1 MTGHLLLVVLDWRK
15 SDRKVNSVIIF
26 PNRKNT
32 TFRPKKRL
40 KEDFFFGENVF
51 IRPRSHKSDPFGNT
65 ELSPKFTHL
74 PMSPYMWG
82 CKVIISIWLGVM

>member
-15 SDRKVNSVIIF
+15 IDRKVNSVIIF

-40 KEDFFFGENVF
+40 KEDFFGEKVF
-51 IRPRSHKSDPFGNT
+51 IRPRSHKSDPFVNT
-65 ELSPKFTHL
+65 GKHKNYQTMLRNQAYVFINNNFP
-74 PMSPYMWG
+74 PYFDT
-82 CKVIISIWLGVM
+82 

>member
-15 SDRKVNSVIIF
+15 IDRKVNSVIIF

-40 KEDFFFGENVF
+40 KEDFFGEKTHSGKEFMNDK
-51 IRPRSHKSDPFGNT
+51 IEECQGPLRSS
-65 ELSPKFTHL
+65 
-74 PMSPYMWG
+74 
-82 CKVIISIWLGVM
+82 